1 MGGVSIRDHQVEDL
15 KIFFE
20 RNALK
25 LTSDEPMRSRL
36 LWAMCPTTLYLT
48 HPPCIYTICTHSCIR
63 HVPTLLYLWGVTQD
77 TEVRTAVGESFRNEL
92 RSLVYRYF
100 VPIQAIIS
108 WLVSVPSTDL
118 AVLKVNII
126 FFDSS
131 HLEKASLYE
140 VILEWLLPH
149 RIVSRLP

>member
-1 MGGVSIRDHQVEDL
+1 MAGVSIRDHQVEDL
-15 KIFFE
+15 KIFKE

-36 LWAMCPTTLYLT
+36 LWAMCPTLYLL
-48 HPPCIYTICTHSCIR
+48 HPPCIRYVHTLAYDMFPLCCICEVSLRIPRWGQLWESHSEMS
-63 HVPTLLYLWGVTQD
+63 Y
-77 TEVRTAVGESFRNEL
+77 EAS
-92 RSLVYRYF
+92 YRYF

-118 AVLKVNII
+118 AALKINII
-126 FFDSS
+126 FFDLS